1 MHSIL
6 IADDDEEMRELLT
19 FKLQGGYEVTAV
31 SDGEECWNF
40 LVTNSDTLP
49 DLMVLDVM
57 MPGLNGYR
65 ILDRMQNDD
74 RFDEVDVIMLTSR
87 GKEDDI
93 VRALESGAT
102 DYMTKPFSA
111 NELIARIK
119 RVLE

>member
-6 IADDDEEMRELLT
+6 IADDDEEIRELLT
-19 FKLQGGYEVTAV
+19 FKLQSGYEVTAAA
-31 SDGEECWNF
+31 DGRECWRYLENA
-40 LVTNSDTLP
+40 TDLP
-49 DLMVLDVM
+49 DLVVLDVM

-65 ILDRMQNDD
+65 VLDRMQDDD
-74 RFDEVDVIMLTSR
+74 RLADIDVIMLTSR

-119 RVLE
+119 RVLG